1 MRNRRDQA
9 TYWLGTVRERATP
22 RLSFVSDDS
31 LMIKYCFSSNTASLL
46 TEFSQ
51 HFLKWWFSNYQ
62 MCLLCLLVKMQI
74 PVEISQPCSV
84 VPGGPI
90 PSVHSQFPSCSFLS
104 PFPLSFYFDIKTIHK
119 VAGAL
124 HFSELHSQASGLKHR
139 MWPVRL
145 SFLAQSSLASGLGYL
160 QLFSPWSLSDWSTP
174 TLTSWASSCCNSNPR
189 KKSPP
194 VSWFW
199 MTSLP

>member
-1 MRNRRDQA
+1 MWRVVRDGEISCRSWGTTGMSPSGTQGTKGKPGPCRKWAIPIQAKSIVRNRRDQA

-22 RLSFVSDDS
+22 RLWFVSDDS

-74 PVEISQPCSV
+74 PVELSQPCSV

-90 PSVHSQFPSCSFLS
+90 PSGHSQFPSCSFLS
-104 PFPLSFYFDIKTIHK
+104 PFPFILLSWYQN
-119 VAGAL
+119 
-124 HFSELHSQASGLKHR
+124 HSQGRWCS
-139 MWPVRL
+139 
-145 SFLAQSSLASGLGYL
+145 SF
-160 QLFSPWSLSDWSTP
+160 
-174 TLTSWASSCCNSNPR
+174 
-189 KKSPP
+189 
-194 VSWFW
+194 FW
-199 MTSLP
+199 TA